1 MCKQFQ
7 DFGAEGRKAMVEL
20 TDFGKRSRIQ
30 VNMIYSRKCCFCL
43 PIYINTNHA
52 YNLQEVSASR

>member
-20 TDFGKRSRIQ
+20 TDFGKRSKIQ
-30 VNMIYSRKCCFCL
+30 MCGEMI
-43 PIYINTNHA
+43 
-52 YNLQEVSASR
+52 